1 MRKNGSFKDGKMKY
15 QCSECFTPC
24 RLDFGHG
31 SKEDPIT
38 KAPNLCPVDGSCT
51 NWEEKPER
59 EKKEIKKP
67 GG

>member
-1 MRKNGSFKDGKMKY
+1 MKY

-59 EKKEIKKP
+59 EEKEIKKP